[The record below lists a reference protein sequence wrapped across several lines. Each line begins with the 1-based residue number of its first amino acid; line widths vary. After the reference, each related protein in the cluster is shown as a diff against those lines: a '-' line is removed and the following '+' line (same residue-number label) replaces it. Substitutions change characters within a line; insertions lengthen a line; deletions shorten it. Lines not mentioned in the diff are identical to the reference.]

1 MKQLGEMT
9 PSLFPSPFLSLL
21 FVPPFPLSR
30 ETDNTGRFRFRRYG
44 DVEEQN
50 KRGRRIHLGGKKER
64 ERQRRKAPSLPT
76 PSSAFQISTMKLS
89 WERVQ
94 YGRDLLTRCYR
105 DVVCEGAPYVGIWF
119 RRVERGK
126 QMLVACQNTLI
137 VIKGKNAH

>member
-50 KRGRRIHLGGKKER
+50 KRGRRIHLGGKKEMR
-64 ERQRRKAPSLPT
+64 ETKKEGP
-76 PSSAFQISTMKLS
+76 
-89 WERVQ
+89 
-94 YGRDLLTRCYR
+94 LLTH
-105 DVVCEGAPYVGIWF
+105 
-119 RRVERGK
+119 
-126 QMLVACQNTLI
+126 TLI
-137 VIKGKNAH
+137 RVSNQHNETQLGTCAIR